1 MQRYNCITS
10 CITSTSH
17 SPFSRS
23 YSHSCCLQFL
33 TLHKSFWHWKKSCS
47 VRRNLASVEVLNFDW
62 TPCKKCPSDAQK
74 RCYNQMNSS
83 STTCMSWHSTFASQI
98 ANFASHIKLSP
109 SKVRFCTE
117 IFGFAHFCNL
127 CSKNGTFCCEF
138 ESPSWLPFRSRPE
151 SRKFPPQTPSKMP
164 LRRTE
169 MPLSSKEVATQ
180 DLFIVE
186 ANFCLSEAKFE
197 FAFKT
202 FASETL
208 LWWKIYAWNCF
219 CSLISENRT
228 VWQHFD
234 ICICWSKK
242 LALLSDFQLFSPL
255 LLAFSK

>member
-1 MQRYNCITS
+1 MWACESKRSRNVQEWTRTS
-10 CITSTSH
+10 KDRESEWGTSGSAEFWLETLPKHAFRRTEMPLS
-17 SPFSRS
+17 SKEVATQD
-23 YSHSCCLQFL
+23 YMSCHL
-33 TLHKSFWHWKKSCS
+33 
-47 VRRNLASVEVLNFDW
+47 
-62 TPCKKCPSDAQK
+62 
-74 RCYNQMNSS
+74 
-83 STTCMSWHSTFASQI
+83 TFASQI

-219 CSLISENRT
+219 CSLISENGT